1 MSARAWYV
9 FVSPSCPAGAAPP
22 PPLLLPLPL
31 LPSPASAPRTEACK
45 DMHAFCFNVSAGI
58 RACRLTQTEANPQL
72 PLQEAHPV
80 FVYACWRRA
89 AD

>member
-1 MSARAWYV
+1 M
-9 FVSPSCPAGAAPP
+9 FLSPHPVQQVQHPP
-22 PPLLLPLPL
+22 PPLLLLLPL